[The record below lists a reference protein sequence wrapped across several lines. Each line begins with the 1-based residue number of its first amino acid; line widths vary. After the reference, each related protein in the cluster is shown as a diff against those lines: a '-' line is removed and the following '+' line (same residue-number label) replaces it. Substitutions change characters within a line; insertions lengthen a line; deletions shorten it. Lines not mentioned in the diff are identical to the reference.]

1 MSLSTDPVANLPARR
16 VVEAESAVAWHA
28 LPPDEIYRRL
38 ETSAAGL
45 TSTEAAL
52 RLARDGYNV
61 LPEPPR
67 RQLLG
72 IVIGQLRSPLIYLLL
87 GAAALSL
94 GMGEFSDAVFV
105 FLVLAINTGLGTWQE
120 ARAEASS
127 AALRSVVQARARA
140 RRDGTLVSL
149 DGRELVAGDIVVL
162 EAGDRVPADLRLIAS
177 AELRVDESTLTGE
190 SMAAE
195 KSAGQPL
202 PVETPLSD
210 RLNCLYAGSLVRAGR
225 GVGVVAATGRATA
238 LGQIAAVLEQKQ
250 PEPPIIKRLNRFSR
264 TLGLASLAL
273 VVAVV
278 GFRLLGGAELRE
290 TLFVAI
296 ALAISV
302 IPEGLPVSVT
312 VALSIAAGRM
322 ARRNV
327 VVRQLPAV
335 EGLGA
340 CTVIATDKTGTL
352 TVNQLTAKR
361 VWLPG
366 HGVIAIGGEGLH
378 PEGEFVALDG
388 DHDGRDHA
396 MRKLGRSAALV
407 NDAVYDPAL
416 GRRGA
421 NGDAVDVALLVLAA
435 KAALET
441 DKLREATPRVAELA
455 FSSERKFAASLN
467 LHAEEHHLHVKGAP
481 EVILPFCAGIDV
493 DAVMAEAEA
502 MAAAGHRVLAVA
514 TKAIAAANGDP
525 LEAELHNLVLLGLV
539 GFIDPLRPEARQAVA
554 DCHRAGVAVKMI
566 TGDHAATALA
576 IARELGI
583 AQTVDEVVTGRDI
596 AAAMGDATALARIA
610 AASVFARVEP
620 RQKVEIVEALRAAGH
635 FVAMTGDG
643 VNDAPALTRADI
655 GIAMGRDGSDAAR
668 EAADLV
674 LTDDNFASIVAGIEE
689 GRAAYANIRK
699 VVYLLISTGVAE
711 AAMFLLAMFSG
722 LPLPL
727 GAVQLLWLNLV
738 TNGGQDVALAFE
750 KPEPGLLN
758 RPPRRPSEPIFDRVM
773 IRQTAL
779 SGLYMGVVAYGFFA
793 WALAQGI
800 EEAAARDL
808 LLFLMVL
815 FENVQVFNARSETRS
830 AFGVPASNNW
840 LLIAAVVFAQSAQ
853 IAAPFIPGLRDVLVV
868 QPIPPAMWLA
878 MLAIAL
884 SLLAVMEADKAW
896 ARRRP
901 RAA

>member
-1 MSLSTDPVANLPARR
+1 MSSPAAPI
-16 VVEAESAVAWHA
+16 AESPPNRAVAGETAVSWHA
-28 LPPDEIYRRL
+28 LQPDEIYARLTTGPAGLSSEEAGRRL
-38 ETSAAGL
+38 AVS
-45 TSTEAAL
+45 
-52 RLARDGYNV
+52 GYNV
-61 LPEPPR
+61 LPEPRR
-67 RQLLG
+67 RQLVG

-127 AALRSVVQARARA
+127 AALRSVVQAKART

-149 DGRELVAGDIVVL
+149 DGRELVAGDIVL
-162 EAGDRVPADLRLIAS
+162 LDAGDRVPADLRLISS

-195 KSAGQPL
+195 KSDGQIFPAD
-202 PVETPLSD
+202 TPLAD
-210 RLNCLYAGSLVRAGR
+210 RLNCLHAGSLVRAGR
-225 GVGVVAATGRATA
+225 GAGVVVATGTA
-238 LGQIAAVLEQKQ
+238 SAIGQIAAVLQQKQ

-264 TLGLASLAL
+264 TLGLMSLAL
-273 VVAVV
+273 VAAVV

-322 ARRNV
+322 AKRNV

-378 PEGEFVALDG
+378 AEGDFVALDG
-388 DHDGRDHA
+388 DRDGRDHA

-407 NDAVYDPAL
+407 NDAVFDPAL
-416 GRRGA
+416 GRTGA

-441 DKLREATPRVAELA
+441 DKLRETTPRVAELA

-467 LHAEEHHLHVKGAP
+467 LHAEEQHLHVKGAP
-481 EVILPFCAGIDV
+481 EVILPFCAGIDA

-525 LEAELHNLVLLGLV
+525 LEAELHSLVLLGLV

-554 DCHRAGVAVKMI
+554 DCQRAGVAVKMI

-583 AQTVDEVVTGRDI
+583 AEAADEVVTGRDI
-596 AAAMGDATALARIA
+596 AAAAGDPNALRRIA

-711 AAMFLLAMFSG
+711 AAMFLLAMVSG

-750 KPEPGLLN
+750 KPEPGLLGQ
-758 RPPRRPSEPIFDRVM
+758 PPRRPSEPIFDRVM
-773 IRQTAL
+773 IRQTAI

-793 WALAQGI
+793 WAIGQGI

-830 AFGVPASNNW
+830 AFAVAASNNW
-840 LLIAAVVFAQSAQ
+840 LLIAAVAFAQSAQ

-868 QPIPPAMWLA
+868 QPIPPLMWLW

-896 ARRRP
+896 ARRRE
-901 RAA
+901 RRH